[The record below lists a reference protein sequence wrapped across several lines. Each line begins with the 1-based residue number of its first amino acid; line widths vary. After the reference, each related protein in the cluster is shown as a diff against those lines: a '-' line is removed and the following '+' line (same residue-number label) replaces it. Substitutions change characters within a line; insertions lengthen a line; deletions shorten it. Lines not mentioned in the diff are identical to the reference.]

1 VAPLVCD
8 SLDATAA
15 RLSKGLGRK
24 SKGEP
29 GGEMKPSKQRTC
41 VGGWVCLCVCVASRG
56 SGGDQV

>member
-8 SLDATAA
+8 SLDVTAA

-24 SKGEP
+24 CRGEP
-29 GGEMKPSKQRTC
+29 GGEMKPSKQRTF
-41 VGGWVCLCVCVASRG
+41 VCECVCVCGASRGG